1 MNLVRWENL
10 LVWGAFWLGSF
21 CVLESLA
28 VWWPGCPWDTFSRT
42 VWDLQTRWEWV
53 TVPTVA
59 ILAILLFHLSRLA
72 GVSEGDRQLL
82 LVRRLANATYRL
94 QQRQHQ
100 ESLKLRA
107 LDRGSQ

>member
-10 LVWGAFWLGSF
+10 LVWGGFWLGSF
-21 CVLESLA
+21 CVLEGLA
-28 VWWPGCPWDTFSRT
+28 VWWAGCPWDTFSRT

-72 GVSEGDRQLL
+72 GISEGDRQRLL
-82 LVRRLANATYRL
+82 IRRLTNAKYKVETR
-94 QQRQHQ
+94 RNEAHA
-100 ESLKLRA
+100 KLRTLGEA
-107 LDRGSQ
+107 K